1 MLSRREE
8 YVCDS
13 NFSKEKD
20 QRTPAEGE
28 GRSVTSI
35 PFKLALSIEETKPL
49 LPLKPLLSYHAVVE
63 HVKPSWCPAQ
73 ALEFL

>member
-1 MLSRREE
+1 MQSQMLSRREE

-13 NFSKEKD
+13 NFFKEKD

-49 LPLKPLLSYHAVVE
+49 LPLKAAKPLLSYHAAVE
-63 HVKPSWCPAQ
+63 HVKPS
-73 ALEFL
+73 